1 MPEDQVDILRRWARG
16 DFYPLSPEVPGPNA
30 LNELAQDMGR
40 EPIVWWRSLHALL
53 LELDEKG
60 VRNLNMPFAALLDVG
75 GAHLVN
81 EVASVAHRE
90 PKVANQFW
98 DAMEFLRRSSEA
110 YRRLGRRQTIE
121 AFVRHVPRISWSPKQ
136 PYIEVWEDQWSGD
149 VLSFLNEED
158 PDEAWAVA
166 LELLRVSAD
175 PVWSSMV
182 GAFIVEELLRDH
194 GDAFIERIEAEAA
207 TNDRLRRS
215 LPTTE
220 WAVPEHL
227 MPRVKAA
234 AGKYWDD
241 QRKTKRENA

>member
-1 MPEDQVDILRRWARG
+1 MPEEQVDILRRWARG

-30 LNELAQDMGR
+30 LTDLAQQMGR
-40 EPIVWWRSLHALL
+40 EPIAWWRSLHALL
-53 LELDEKG
+53 LELDQEG
-60 VRNLNMPFAALLDVG
+60 VRNLNLPLAALLDVG
-75 GAHLVN
+75 GEQLVS
-81 EVASVAHRE
+81 EVAGIAHRE
-90 PKVANQFW
+90 PKVANEFW

-121 AFVRHVPRISWSPKQ
+121 AFVRHVQKNSLSPQKPR
-136 PYIEVWEDQWSGD
+136 IEVWEDGWSGD
-149 VLSFLNEED
+149 VLFFLNEED

-175 PVWSSMV
+175 PGWISTL

-207 TNDRLRRS
+207 ANDRLRRS
-215 LPTTE
+215 LPTTR

-234 AGKYWDD
+234 AGRYWDD
-241 QRKTKRENA
+241 GPKT